1 MSASSDKPVRWVLWG
16 GLGCSGLIVTVEGAY
31 AVALI
36 LGLAATGGPGAPIG
50 EPYFTIMEGLIL
62 LMMPAVVGLAVAVHA
77 TCASRRRPFALAAIV
92 FAAMLATVTSCVH
105 AVILALGRE
114 SALADMPYLLS
125 FEWPS
130 VVYVL
135 DVLAWDVFF
144 GFFAVCLGASFERG
158 GLGGWLRWV
167 LIASGVLAFAGL
179 WGAVIGDM
187 RFRNIG
193 ILGYVAGFTVAAAGL
208 AVHFRRC
215 LRRVT

>member
-1 MSASSDKPVRWVLWG
+1 
-16 GLGCSGLIVTVEGAY
+16 
-31 AVALI
+31 
-36 LGLAATGGPGAPIG
+36 
-50 EPYFTIMEGLIL
+50 
-62 LMMPAVVGLAVAVHA
+62 
-77 TCASRRRPFALAAIV
+77 
-92 FAAMLATVTSCVH
+92 MLATVTSCVH

-215 LRRVT
+215 LRRAARGLRWSATTKNPARRRGFPKIPLPEKLSPGGL

>member
-1 MSASSDKPVRWVLWG
+1 MSTSSDKAVRSVLRV
-16 GLGCSGLIVTVEGAY
+16 GLGCSGLIVAAECAY

-36 LGLAATGGPGAPIG
+36 LGFAAAAAPGAPIG

-62 LMMPAVVGLAVAVHA
+62 LMMPALVGLAVAVHA
-77 TCASRRRPFALAAIV
+77 TCAPRRRPFALVAIV

-105 AVILALGRE
+105 AVILVLGRE

-215 LRRVT
+215 LRRAA